1 MDCNFK
7 NGLILWERAFTGN
20 TVFIQI
26 GPLATYLK
34 ISFRG
39 GHSFKGSVTP
49 IKGVLTP
56 KLIKAKNKHK
66 KIKDFERRIPKK
78 MKTSNL
84 TSMLEAVHLFERLLD
99 EAYGRK
105 YNVSLS
111 PSML

>member
-1 MDCNFK
+1 M
-7 NGLILWERAFTGN
+7 
-20 TVFIQI
+20 FIQI

-78 MKTSNL
+78 DEDIIKNL